1 MIAYEIDP
9 SLHTGQPAEPSLDDG
24 FSRPTHGE
32 EQPDAKAEHRALD
45 PALSGKSD
53 F

>member
-24 FSRPTHGE
+24 FSRPQHGE
-32 EQPDAKAEHRALD
+32 EQPAAKAERRPVE
-45 PALSGKSD
+45 PALSEKSD